1 MSSPVKEAYLQRYK
15 AGLLIANRWK
25 SNFVV
30 LYSDSTLVFFNNTG
44 DGKPHETVLLKNVV
58 QYTAVGSMCDRLPV
72 RRPSF
77 PLGVKDHA
85 VKRLVCIGMDP
96 QVSKAHWIL
105 FPSERILEEWMN
117 AIISTLQK
125 PQLRPIG
132 WCVNPIPTATST
144 AGTRSVSGTG
154 LAAGTGLATGIRS
167 AAGTRSDAGTRSVG
181 GPGLA
186 FGTRFGAGKLVSLA
200 APAAGLAVG
209 AGKAALKAF
218 RFGHM
223 LANLGGWGEDDE
235 GYDGAQQDNS
245 DPGTTDYSSGTYV
258 GEGAWDSGGGVDNGG
273 GYDSGVGGGFSN
285 GGGFD
290 SGVGGGFGGFSS
302 DGGFNSGDGGGF
314 SNGGGSYGGNC
325 DGGFSNGG
333 GFNSGDGGGFGGFS
347 NAGGF
352 DSGGGGGFFSG

>member
-1 MSSPVKEAYLQRYK
+1 
-15 AGLLIANRWK
+15 
-25 SNFVV
+25 
-30 LYSDSTLVFFNNTG
+30 
-44 DGKPHETVLLKNVV
+44 
-58 QYTAVGSMCDRLPV
+58 MCDRLPV

-77 PLGVKDHA
+77 PLGVKGNA

-96 QVSKAHWIL
+96 QASKAHWIL

-144 AGTRSVSGTG
+144 AGARSV
-154 LAAGTGLATGIRS
+154 AGTGLATG
-167 AAGTRSDAGTRSVG
+167 TRSVG
-181 GPGLA
+181 GTGLA
-186 FGTRFGAGKLVSLA
+186 SGTRFGAGKLVSLA

-223 LANLGGWGEDDE
+223 LANLGGWGGDDE

-285 GGGFD
+285 DGGYD
-290 SGVGGGFGGFSS
+290 SGVGGGFSNDGGYDSGVGGGFSN
-302 DGGFNSGDGGGF
+302 DGGYDSGVGGGFSNDGGYDSGVGGGF
-314 SNGGGSYGGNC
+314 SNGGGYDSGVG
-325 DGGFSNGG
+325 GGFSNGG
-333 GFNSGDGGGFGGFS
+333 GLNSGDGGGYFS
-347 NAGGF
+347 
-352 DSGGGGGFFSG
+352 SG

>member
-1 MSSPVKEAYLQRYK
+1 MSSPVKEGYLQRYK
-15 AGLLIANRWK
+15 AGLIPNRWK
-25 SNFVV
+25 STFVV

-85 VKRLVCIGMDP
+85 VKRLVCIGMDS
-96 QVSKAHWIL
+96 QASKAHWIL
-105 FPSERILEEWMN
+105 FPSERILE
-117 AIISTLQK
+117 
-125 PQLRPIG
+125 PIG

-154 LAAGTGLATGIRS
+154 LAAGTGLATGTRS

-223 LANLGGWGEDDE
+223 LANLGGWERMMKDMMAPNKVFYE
-235 GYDGAQQDNS
+235 GAHFYARYYNS

-258 GEGAWDSGGGVDNGG
+258 GEGAWDSGGGIDNGG
-273 GYDSGVGGGFSN
+273 GYDSGVGGGFSS
-285 GGGFD
+285 GGGYD
-290 SGVGGGFGGFSS
+290 SGVG
-302 DGGFNSGDGGGF
+302 
-314 SNGGGSYGGNC
+314 
-325 DGGFSNGG
+325 GGFSNGG

-347 NAGGF
+347 SGGGF
-352 DSGGGGGFFSG
+352 DSGDGGGFFSG

>member
-30 LYSDSTLVFFNNTG
+30 LYSDSTLG

-96 QVSKAHWIL
+96 QASKAHWIL
-105 FPSERILEEWMN
+105 FPSERILE
-117 AIISTLQK
+117 
-125 PQLRPIG
+125 PIG

-154 LAAGTGLATGIRS
+154 LAAGTGLATGTRS

-258 GEGAWDSGGGVDNGG
+258 GEGAWDSGGGIDNGG
-273 GYDSGVGGGFSN
+273 GYDSGVGGGFSS
-285 GGGFD
+285 GGGYD
-290 SGVGGGFGGFSS
+290 SGVG
-302 DGGFNSGDGGGF
+302 
-314 SNGGGSYGGNC
+314 
-325 DGGFSNGG
+325 GGFSNGG

-347 NAGGF
+347 SGGGF
-352 DSGGGGGFFSG
+352 DSGDGGGFFSG